1 MKAIVLV
8 AAATK
13 TMAAIVA
20 LSRDGRRQTRDERRG
35 STHVV
40 KPGPS
45 GDREVR
51 ISRPSWNSVHSEK
64 PSAQVYYMYR
74 VALSARRTTAVP
86 VETLA

>member
-1 MKAIVLV
+1 MSG
-8 AAATK
+8 AAPRMGETQ
-13 TMAAIVA
+13 
-20 LSRDGRRQTRDERRG
+20 S
-35 STHVV
+35 
-40 KPGPS
+40 S